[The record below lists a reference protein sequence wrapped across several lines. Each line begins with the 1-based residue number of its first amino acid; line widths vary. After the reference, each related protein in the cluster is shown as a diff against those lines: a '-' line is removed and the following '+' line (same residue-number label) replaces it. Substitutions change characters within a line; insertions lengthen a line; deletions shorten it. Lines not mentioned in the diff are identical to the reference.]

1 MKKFI
6 LLFFGVFLFE
16 VFIQIIDLFY
26 SNSIISIFKII
37 TSLPLSLVNR
47 SYPFYAEGS
56 TFFGII
62 LVTINVIIQTLIL
75 LFIKE
80 KLISKSTKHE
90 F

>member
-6 LLFFGVFLFE
+6 LFFLGIFLFE
-16 VFIQIIDLFY
+16 VLIQIIDLFC
-26 SNSIISIFKII
+26 SNSILSVFKTL
-37 TSLPLSLVNR
+37 TSLPLSLIDR

-62 LVTINVIIQTLIL
+62 LVVINVFIQTFIL

-80 KLISKSTKHE
+80 KLISKSIKHGI
-90 F
+90 